1 MELNIRNNSTARVGE
16 VSFGSSISG
25 IKGYFA
31 TVKLETDSTTDL
43 GGSKQIFAASTN
55 INISSQ

>member
-1 MELNIRNNSTARVGE
+1 MSNIRNNSAVRVGE
-16 VSFGSSISG
+16 VSYGSSISG

-31 TVKLETDSTTDL
+31 TVTLETDSTTDL

-55 INISSQ
+55 INVSSQ